1 MINLYYP
8 HVDQCSYPNILRN
21 VLEPICGRMKILA
34 ERTVYANMQ
43 FISI

>member
-21 VLEPICGRMKILA
+21 VLEPICRIMKIPA
-34 ERTVYANMQ
+34 ERIVYANMQ
-43 FISI
+43 LIST